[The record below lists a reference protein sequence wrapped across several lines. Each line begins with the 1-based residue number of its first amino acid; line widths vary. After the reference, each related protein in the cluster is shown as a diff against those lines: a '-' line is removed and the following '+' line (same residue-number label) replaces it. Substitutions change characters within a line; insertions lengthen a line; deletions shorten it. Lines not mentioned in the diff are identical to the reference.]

1 MERGA
6 LHALDVGQQLARAA
20 RGAVQASHA
29 QVRLDARVVEA
40 DRRAHAGVLPLRLQR
55 QPRGER
61 ALVVGQQEEGAR
73 AADVGAVEHQAESG
87 QRGILFV
94 VGGVV
99 IFRAPEVQ
107 LAAREQA
114 RRLL

>member
-1 MERGA
+1 V
-6 LHALDVGQQLARAA
+6 H
-20 RGAVQASHA
+20 
-29 QVRLDARVVEA
+29 
-40 DRRAHAGVLPLRLQR
+40 PLRLQR
-55 QPRGER
+55 QPRLQR
-61 ALVVGQQEEGAR
+61 ALVFGQQEEGAR
-73 AADVGAVEHQAESG
+73 AAGVAAVEHEAEGG
-87 QRGILFV
+87 QRGVLFV